1 LAGSL
6 WVLKKINYMPTQ
18 QVSPMTTEQISRQL
32 VDLCRKG
39 DFESA
44 QEKLFAKDA
53 VSIEPYATPE
63 FEKETKGLSAIEEK
77 GRKYQS
83 MIEKVYGLK
92 VSDPII
98 AGNSFAVT
106 MEFDS
111 KMKGHDREVMNEVC
125 VYQVKDGKIVSEEFF
140 V

>member
-1 LAGSL
+1 
-6 WVLKKINYMPTQ
+6 MTTQ

-39 DFESA
+39 DFEIA
-44 QEKLFAKDA
+44 QKNLFARDA
-53 VSIEPYATPE
+53 ISIEPFATPE
-63 FEKETKGLSAIEEK
+63 FEKETKGLAAIEEK
-77 GRKYQS
+77 GRKFQS
-83 MIEKVYGLK
+83 MVEKIYSLK
-92 VSDPII
+92 VSDPLV

-111 KMKGHDREVMNEVC
+111 KMKGHDREVMSELC
-125 VYQVKDGKIVSEEFF
+125 VYEVKDGKIISEQFF